1 MRLVITV
8 LRGLLHTES
17 SIQPIHVASGSS
29 GSVTGDDARAGQ
41 RRRRAKSL
49 SETEGRA
56 HKVWLVV
63 CCLDMPLTISQRSR
77 KEVVIVD

>member
-17 SIQPIHVASGSS
+17 SIQPIHVALGSS
-29 GSVTGDDARAGQ
+29 GSVTGDNARAGQ

-49 SETEGRA
+49 SSETEGRA
-56 HKVWLVV
+56 HKVWLV
-63 CCLDMPLTISQRSR
+63 CAASICH
-77 KEVVIVD
+77 